1 MTSTES
7 LSVSQLLAGHRWTT
21 SPLQVCTAG
30 DDDDDDDGGDGG
42 DDDDDDDGDDG
53 GDDDDDGGHYPGQPD

>member
-30 DDDDDDDGGDGG
+30 DDDYDDDDGG
-42 DDDDDDDGDDG
+42 DDGDDG
-53 GDDDDDGGHYPGQPD
+53 GDDDDDDGGHFPGQPD